1 MGSCLWSAINI
12 RRMLVKAGEEPDPG
26 CVQTEEGGL
35 KYEVVLEEAKTKRM
49 PRPKSAPSSSPRNYQ
64 DIQQKLQAAEERRKQ
79 FEKEQQDMLSAREK
93 RAEEV
98 RAKKVTLVETEPES
112 GD

>member
-1 MGSCLWSAINI
+1 M
-12 RRMLVKAGEEPDPG
+12 KAGEEPDPG

-64 DIQQKLQAAEERRKQ
+64 DIQQKLQVITVSNGQYFTVMNYGARLENFEGVWMTNSQPRQPGQELGSSAAPGHY
-79 FEKEQQDMLSAREK
+79 S
-93 RAEEV
+93 
-98 RAKKVTLVETEPES
+98 
-112 GD
+112 